1 MISEENIKDGVS
13 IPLVAA
19 FFGLKIVPFPFA
31 LGGNNLNPKL
41 LLHEEYIEYKSLF
54 RTQTKTYQE
63 IDEVDVFVSN
73 LKVFSIGTTNI
84 RLSFTGSVFTFM
96 GNLNDLEKL
105 KEVLLFLRAKGCR
118 LSDKAA
124 SLLEYV

>member
-19 FFGLKIVPFPFA
+19 FCGLRILPFPFA

-41 LLHEEYIEYKSLF
+41 LLYEEHLEYKSLF

-63 IDEVDVFVSN
+63 IAEVDVYVNN

-105 KEVLLFLRAKGCR
+105 KEVLFFLREKGCW

-124 SLLEYV
+124 SLLD